1 MILTARNICKTYKGP
16 PETHVLKGI
25 FLEVPEST
33 SVAIM
38 GKSGEGKST
47 LLHILGT
54 LEEPSSGQ
62 ILIAGEE
69 VKPSNYPKIRSEKI
83 GFVFQFYNLLEEE
96 TLLDNLLLPI
106 KIRRLPTHKN
116 SFHYARAHDLLAQVG
131 LEERKNL
138 SSKYLSGG
146 EKQRAAIARALIG
159 DPSVILADEPS
170 GNLDSA
176 SSGLIHELLLNLTEK
191 EKKSLV
197 VVTHDSSLAQLCHHQ
212 YELKS
217 GSLNI
222 LDLF

>member
-1 MILTARNICKTYKGP
+1 MILTAKNICKTYNGP
-16 PETHVLKGI
+16 PETQVLKGVC
-25 FLEVPEST
+25 LKVPEASST
-33 SVAIM
+33 AIM

-106 KIRRLPTHKN
+106 RIRRLPIHKQ

-138 SSKYLSGG
+138 SSKRLSGG

-159 DPSVILADEPS
+159 NPSVILADEPS
-170 GNLDSA
+170 GNLDST
-176 SSGLIHELLLNLTEK
+176 SSELIHELLLNLTEK
-191 EKKSLV
+191 EKKSLI
-197 VVTHDSSLAQLCHHQ
+197 VVTHDSNLAKLCHHK
-212 YELKS
+212 YELRNGVLCK
-217 GSLNI
+217 
-222 LDLF
+222 F